1 MKKILLLL
9 LLLFPLVAFAEVV
22 AVDVNAPSWED
33 FVPKAF
39 IDVKEP
45 KGLGKLNVTAKYWY
59 ERKIEFENGMETCR
73 ALEDAEERFSCFDAL
88 KLYQY
93 KKNNDYNAKLEA
105 EMNSVNAIPEMQNRT
120 DTMIPIGGYLDQ
132 MTRFMPNEL
141 RGY

>member
-45 KGLGKLNVTAKYWY
+45 EGLGKLNVTAKYWY

>member
-1 MKKILLLL
+1 MKKILLLS
-9 LLLFPLVAFAEVV
+9 LLLFPLVVFAEVV

>member
-1 MKKILLLL
+1 MKKILLLS

-22 AVDVNAPSWED
+22 AVDV
-33 FVPKAF
+33 VPKAF

-120 DTMIPIGGYLDQ
+120 DTMIPIGG
-132 MTRFMPNEL
+132 
-141 RGY
+141 

>member
-1 MKKILLLL
+1 MKKILLLS

>member
-1 MKKILLLL
+1 MKNFLLFLML
-9 LLLFPLVAFAEVV
+9 CFPLVTFAEMEY
-22 AVDVNAPSWED
+22 VDVNAPSWED
-33 FVPKAF
+33 FAPKAF
-39 IDVKEP
+39 ADIKEP
-45 KGLGKLNVTAKYWY
+45 KGIGKLNVTAKYWY
-59 ERKIEFENGMETCR
+59 ERKLEFDQGMEACNSI
-73 ALEDAEERFSCFDAL
+73 EDADERFSCFDAL